1 LFTYQIK
8 IEIKPYKRGEFN
20 ETMRLLTRKMAKEK
34 DCLGYSFYRDIE
46 MENNYNVI
54 GEWKT
59 RQAMKNH
66 FKTQDFE
73 VLIGVIKV
81 LDEKFTMKIAE
92 VSKTGSY
99 ELARELITSQLS
111 QSTASD

>member
-1 LFTYQIK
+1 MLIYQLK
-8 IEIKPYKRGEFN
+8 IEIKPYKKDEFN
-20 ETMRLLTRKMAKEK
+20 ETMHLFTRKMAKEK
-34 DCLGYSFYRDIE
+34 DCLGYSFYRDFVK
-46 MENNYNVI
+46 ENNYSVV

-81 LDEKFTMKIAE
+81 LDKKFTMKIAE

-99 ELARELITSQLS
+99 ELVRE
-111 QSTASD
+111 